1 MPACCFSAL
10 EERRLLGG
18 KAIMTPRRAAQ
29 GRSAGHAARQDL
41 QRILH
46 LQIVLVGYQPG
57 AATCCICPERAST
70 PSGGKPLQPQG
81 VPHKGAVHRH
91 KTGAHQNHFKNPNR
105 QLPCICSII
114 AWTAITSTT
123 HMQATQSKLPHSI
136 SGICPHRQPH
146 QTYCAVTGTPSTA
159 HPETIIHGC
168 MQVVE
173 SVWADVS
180 HDSVSK
186 PHVVSCTSK

>member
-10 EERRLLGG
+10 KERCLLGG
-18 KAIMTPRRAAQ
+18 KAITTPRRAAQ
-29 GRSAGHAARQDL
+29 GRSTGQAARQDL

-46 LQIVLVGYQPG
+46 LRIALEGYQAG
-57 AATCCICPERAST
+57 AATCCICPERASN

-91 KTGAHQNHFKNPNR
+91 KTGACIPNHNHLKNPNR
-105 QLPCICSII
+105 QLPCICSIL
-114 AWTAITSTT
+114 AWTAITSTS

-159 HPETIIHGC
+159 HPGILIHGC
-168 MQVVE
+168 TQVVR
-173 SVWADVS
+173 V
-180 HDSVSK
+180 
-186 PHVVSCTSK
+186 CGQM